1 MNELDSL
8 LLQVGED
15 AGLTS
20 SAGAKQPT
28 DRTKQGGGVMALMDE
43 MKHDLE
49 LELAELKHDEEES
62 QTDFDKL
69 TKESNTAVKNKKKS
83 ITARQEAKARL
94 DEKIDIQTNV
104 KKGYEEEVSSLQ
116 AKLDALHNQCDF

>member
-1 MNELDSL
+1 
-8 LLQVGED
+8 
-15 AGLTS
+15 
-20 SAGAKQPT
+20 
-28 DRTKQGGGVMALMDE
+28 

-62 QTDFDKL
+62 QEDFDTL
-69 TKESNTAVKNKKKS
+69 EKESNTAVKKKKKS

-104 KKGYEEEVSSLQ
+104 KGGYEEEVNSLQ
-116 AKLDALHNQCDF
+116 AKLDALHNQCDFLLENYEERKKARAQEIEGLSKSQAVLQGAKLDLHQQKTSLR